1 MFKTKFSAT
10 HVLAVC
16 LFVIGSVESADAD
29 DSNVGDPVQFDWYA
43 NAATAPTDPAVQA
56 QLIRLAAAQTD
67 GNGSWI
73 CSPAGF
79 GKPSTCFNR

>member
-1 MFKTKFSAT
+1 MFNTKCGVT
-10 HVLAVC
+10 LGLTVW
-16 LFVIGSVESADAD
+16 LFVFCSVESAVANEV
-29 DSNVGDPVQFDWYA
+29 SSMNGTPFDWHA
-43 NAATAPTDPAVQA
+43 NAATAPTDPALQA

-67 GNGSWI
+67 GSGSWV